1 MNGLSTSTSQRRA
14 FLKLLGGGAVLIP
27 LVGISGCA
35 KKEAAAPASEPA
47 AAPAAD
53 APASAA
59 PAAAPTPEPAAT
71 PARESAPPV
80 SASTT
85 PAAAPAGN
93 LPHLDET
100 DPVAKALGY
109 RQDNTKVDTAKYP
122 KRTAGQHCAVCVQF
136 KGAASD
142 AWGGCNIFAGKQVNA
157 NGWCSAFAAK
167 A

>member
-1 MNGLSTSTSQRRA
+1 MNSPSNSNTHRRA
-14 FLKLLGGGAVLIP
+14 FLKLIGGGAVLIP

-35 KKEAAAPASEPA
+35 KKEAAAPVVEPA
-47 AAPAAD
+47 AAPVSEAPSAA
-53 APASAA
+53 AA
-59 PAAAPTPEPAAT
+59 PAPVA
-71 PARESAPPV
+71 ESAPPV

-85 PAAAPAGN
+85 PTTPAATPAGD
-93 LPHLDET
+93 LPHLDEN

-109 RQDNTKVDTAKYP
+109 RQDSSKVDAGKYP
-122 KRTAGQHCAVCVQF
+122 KHAATQHCAVCVQF

>member
-1 MNGLSTSTSQRRA
+1 MKNPLDSNTHRRA
-14 FLKLLGGGAVLIP
+14 FLKLIGGGAVLIP

-35 KKEAAAPASEPA
+35 KKESATPVTEPA
-47 AAPAAD
+47 AE
-53 APASAA
+53 A
-59 PAAAPTPEPAAT
+59 PAAAPTPEPAAA
-71 PARESAPPV
+71 PAAESAPPV

-85 PAAAPAGN
+85 PTAPAATPVGDQ
-93 LPHLDET
+93 PHLDEN

-109 RQDNTKVDTAKYP
+109 RQDNTKVDAAKYP
-122 KRTAGQHCAVCVQF
+122 KRTAAQHCAVCVQF

>member
-1 MNGLSTSTSQRRA
+1 MNSPSNSNTPRRA
-14 FLKLLGGGAVLIP
+14 FLKLIGGGAVLIP

-35 KKEAAAPASEPA
+35 KKEAAAP
-47 AAPAAD
+47 
-53 APASAA
+53 SAE
-59 PAAAPTPEPAAT
+59 PAAAPTPEPSAA
-71 PARESAPPV
+71 PAAAPVAESAPPV
-80 SASTT
+80 SASATPAS
-85 PAAAPAGN
+85 PAAAPAATPAGD
-93 LPHLDET
+93 LPHLDEN

-109 RQDNTKVDTAKYP
+109 RQDNTKVDAAKYP
-122 KRTAGQHCAVCVQF
+122 KRTASQHCAVCVQF

>member
-1 MNGLSTSTSQRRA
+1 MNSPSNSNTHRRA
-14 FLKLLGGGAVLIP
+14 FLKLIGGGAVLIP

-35 KKEAAAPASEPA
+35 KKEAAAPAAEPA
-47 AAPAAD
+47 AAPAA
-53 APASAA
+53 APSA
-59 PAAAPTPEPAAT
+59 
-71 PARESAPPV
+71 ESAPPV
-80 SASTT
+80 SASATPAS
-85 PAAAPAGN
+85 PAAAPAATPVGD
-93 LPHLDET
+93 LPHLDEN

-109 RQDNTKVDTAKYP
+109 RQDNTNVDAAKYP